1 MTTSNSKKIGR
12 PLGSKNKKPAAK
24 KAKTFKQSN
33 VSKSKSIPLGTSS
46 WIDAYE
52 TTYANLV
59 RAYERLVKL
68 QDDQE
73 KLDNRLIEL
82 QDVQNKLSQAKK
94 EIVDLSAIIHYLEF
108 RLEKQ
113 YRKEE

>member
-73 KLDNRLIEL
+73 KLDKSCHLF
-82 QDVQNKLSQAKK
+82 QKLHNQA
-94 EIVDLSAIIHYLEF
+94 
-108 RLEKQ
+108 
-113 YRKEE
+113 